1 MFICPNCQ
9 NTSIEPS
16 NFCPKCGSKMIEK
29 PAEAATYTAPAMPE
43 ASAYTAPSM
52 PEAPAFSAPTF
63 EPAAYTTPQPTSIP
77 YQPEKKVPLGK
88 VIAGMA
94 IAIVG
99 FVLSMLTLLYT
110 FLFLSMER
118 EIAVFFAVYLGGF
131 FAFPLSLVGFI
142 LSKSSAN
149 AGSKYAM
156 TKVGKILGLI
166 GWIVPIAAI
175 VISII
180 GSM

>member
-9 NTSIEPS
+9 NTSNEPS
-16 NFCPKCGSKMIEK
+16 NFCPKCGSRMTEQ
-29 PAEAATYTAPAMPE
+29 PAQAA
-43 ASAYTAPSM
+43 AYTAPSM
-52 PEAPAFSAPTF
+52 PEAPTFTTPF
-63 EPAAYTTPQPTSIP
+63 EPTAQAAAQPTSIP
-77 YQPEKKVPLGK
+77 YQPERKAPLGK

-99 FVLSMLTLLYT
+99 FILAMLTLLYT

-118 EIAVFFAVYLGGF
+118 EIAIFFAVYLGGF

-142 LSKSSAN
+142 LSKSAAN
-149 AGSKYAM
+149 AGSTSAM

-166 GWIVPIAAI
+166 GWIAPIAAI
-175 VISII
+175 IISIL